1 MKTKKQKIW
10 LVGMLL
16 FLATSMFMSA
26 YSQPQDALQAFPKTY
41 KNMTRYVI
49 ELPAKS
55 REANLKIELQVG
67 RMEETDM
74 VNQYFLTGQLEKKV
88 LEGWGLHYYVLQE
101 GVLAQTRMA
110 DHSGKTKRRMVFLGK
125 ETLLNYN
132 SRTPVVVYL
141 PEGYQLSYRI
151 WKAAKHFS
159 QTNVLKK

>member
-1 MKTKKQKIW
+1 MKKTKQKNW
-10 LVGMLL
+10 LVALL
-16 FLATSMFMSA
+16 VFWIASMFMNID
-26 YSQPQDALQAFPKTY
+26 SQPQNVLQAFPKTY
-41 KNMTRYVI
+41 KNMSRYVI
-49 ELPAKS
+49 ELPAKPK
-55 REANLKIELQVG
+55 EANLKIELQVG
-67 RMEETDM
+67 RIEETDM

-88 LEGWGLHYYVLQE
+88 LEGWGLHYYVLKE

-110 DHSGKTKRRMVFLGK
+110 DHSGRTKRQMVFLSK

-151 WKAAKHFS
+151 WKATKHFS